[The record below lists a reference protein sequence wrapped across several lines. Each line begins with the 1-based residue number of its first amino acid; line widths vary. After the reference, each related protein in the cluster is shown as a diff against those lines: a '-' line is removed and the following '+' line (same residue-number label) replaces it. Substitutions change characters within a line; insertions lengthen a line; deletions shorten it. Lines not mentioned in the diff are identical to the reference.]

1 MPTVKIVAE
10 DGGLGYWL
18 ADAAAQAC
26 AELPVPPPLRDRLCA
41 WNARFS
47 EGCDAAALADPS
59 AGRFDVIAFANDG
72 FRLAKAVKRALPGWT
87 VLYWDEALDWRY
99 WTGREPRRYD
109 RASVEYEITA
119 AIAATA
125 D

>member
-10 DGGLGYWL
+10 EGGLGFWL
-18 ADAAAQAC
+18 ADAEARALG
-26 AELPVPPPLRDRLCA
+26 ELPVDRALLDRLFA
-41 WNARFS
+41 WNAAFS

-59 AGRFDVIAFANDG
+59 GGRFDVVRFANEG

-87 VLYWDEALDWRY
+87 VLYWDEALDWCY

-109 RASVEYEITA
+109 RGRIEYEITA
-119 AIAATA
+119 AIAATL